1 MIGFDLVSELLLH
14 PVCQGRVDAGKGGK
28 GNFVGVVCRVAKI
41 MVVMNASLLTT
52 LVVNLSLML

>member
-41 MVVMNASLLTT
+41 VVVVPALAVTLT
-52 LVVNLSLML
+52 